1 MHRRR
6 LFALATCALAAA
18 APLRAQDI
26 ERASASQVD
35 LLPACAERGVRR
47 VALMVG
53 PGQSEGELRAMLQ
66 QRPLFGEG
74 TEVAFLQPDELR
86 GLRNVADFNRR
97 MHDVLARFL
106 SAGIKIDGTV
116 DVLLEVDEAG
126 TVVNARPNT
135 RNHYVDRVLTD
146 TWKQARF
153 HPYVEQGCRV
163 RAWVHVPQRF
173 SSDWAYTERHVEVTT
188 GPQRPSP
195 R

>member
-1 MHRRR
+1 MRANVDLMSPSSIVR
-6 LFALATCALAAA
+6 LLAAFMHD
-18 APLRAQDI
+18 P
-26 ERASASQVD
+26 V
-35 LLPACAERGVRR
+35 
-47 VALMVG
+47 
-53 PGQSEGELRAMLQ
+53 
-66 QRPLFGEG
+66 
-74 TEVAFLQPDELR
+74 LQPDQLM

-153 HPYVEQGCRV
+153 HPYVEQG
-163 RAWVHVPQRF
+163 
-173 SSDWAYTERHVEVTT
+173 
-188 GPQRPSP
+188 
-195 R
+195 